1 MDIKSYG
8 VGIKTSS
15 GIETSNAAEPDDE
28 TSEEEDNTPTVQD
41 EAEKIRDQEEA
52 EKIRDQ
58 EQVIA
63 QSIVFG
69 WTQYNRHPDKSA
81 DIPTIYMDS
90 EKFGVLIYNPEAD
103 SLLISQWPILFFSK
117 FSDHSYNT
125 LADKWS
131 GIFILWVF
139 MNHRMFFKKQ
149 ITASRMDCG
158 FKTLMAQDIEFYKQL
173 KSYSNCIKIRTRGFQ
188 WNRGILGIC
197 APEQPDK
204 GIKRKSPE

>member
-1 MDIKSYG
+1 MDIKSYD
-8 VGIKTSS
+8 VGITTSS
-15 GIETSNAAEPDDE
+15 SIETSNAAEPDDE

-41 EAEKIRDQEEA
+41 EADDVSKEKMRN
-52 EKIRDQ
+52 Q

-81 DIPTIYMDS
+81 DIPTIYIDS

-103 SLLISQWPILFFSK
+103 SLLISQLPILFY
-117 FSDHSYNT
+117 SDHPLNT
-125 LADKWS
+125 LADKCS
-131 GIFILWVF
+131 GIFILWLF

-158 FKTLMAQDIEFYKQL
+158 FKILMAQDLEYYKQL
-173 KSYSNCIKIRTRGFQ
+173 KSYSNSIKIRTRGFQ
-188 WNRGILGIC
+188 WNRCIWGLC
-197 APEQPDK
+197 
-204 GIKRKSPE
+204 S

>member
-8 VGIKTSS
+8 VGIRTSS

-41 EAEKIRDQEEA
+41 EAEKIRDQE
-52 EKIRDQ
+52 
-58 EQVIA
+58 QVIA

-81 DIPTIYMDS
+81 DIPTIYIDS

-103 SLLISQWPILFFSK
+103 SLLISQWPILF

-173 KSYSNCIKIRTRGFQ
+173 KSYSNSIKINTRGLQ
-188 WNRGILGIC
+188 WNQGGMGIC
-197 APEQPDK
+197 TPKQPDK
-204 GIKRKSPE
+204 GIKRKFPE